1 MEGGKTRRGTRL
13 ARDTVEW
20 DFGGGRLRKIR
31 FLKPEVPVFNTTDTI
46 RTHVAAMGPRTRER
60 AAGRDA
66 ARHRKPAFTFGIVLR
81 DGESCATPRV
91 RAQAGPLAAM
101 VLHNLMAA
109 DAGDVEEDALLPA
122 DFIRKSTFTGTV
134 PELAGQV
141 KRSADAGYSEVSFVV
156 LSQFPEAV
164 DDWARVVEAARL

>member
-1 MEGGKTRRGTRL
+1 MTP
-13 ARDTVEW
+13 AQ
-20 DFGGGRLRKIR
+20 
-31 FLKPEVPVFNTTDTI
+31 
-46 RTHVAAMGPRTRER
+46 VASEM
-60 AAGRDA
+60 
-66 ARHRKPAFTFGIVLR
+66 
-81 DGESCATPRV
+81 
-91 RAQAGPLAAM
+91 AAM

-156 LSQFPEAV
+156 LPQFPEAV
-164 DDWARVVEAARL
+164 DDWARVMEAARL